1 MITRLHFKGP
11 RRILRFDYLGPPWAF
26 FFLVLFL
33 ALVLLRFLS

>member
-1 MITRLHFKGP
+1 MITRFHFKGP
-11 RRILRFDYLGPPWAF
+11 CRILRFDYRGPPWAF